1 MVHQFPVLGDQ
12 AADARAAGGKA
23 LGYGVDDDDIVC
35 RAVGKFTE
43 RLELLPA
50 VDELAVG
57 LVADEEEVVL
67 LSEVDEHLHLGLTQH
82 HAGGV
87 AGVRDHDGAGVSVD
101 ERLDLLAH
109 GVAVAL
115 LGASGNGRDGRAAG
129 AYHGVVVGIKRLR
142 NENFVAVVENALE
155 RDLKRLAAAGGDVD
169 LTFVK
174 VHVEL
179 VVIVLDRVDQL
190 RDARRG
196 RIGQHRLLEMAN
208 CLEERG
214 RGLHVGLTDV
224 EVIDVDA
231 ACLGCHRVRV
241 ELAHWRQA
249 AFFNFTGKLHRIV
262 LLLLLRSQKARSLKN
277 IVFHCMI
284 YYSL

>member
-1 MVHQFPVLGDQ
+1 ML
-12 AADARAAGGKA
+12 
-23 LGYGVDDDDIVC
+23 LCDI
-35 RAVGKFTE
+35 
-43 RLELLPA
+43 
-50 VDELAVG
+50 
-57 LVADEEEVVL
+57 
-67 LSEVDEHLHLGLTQH
+67 DEHLHLLVAQH
-82 HAGGV
+82 NAGRV

-115 LGASGNGRDGRAAG
+115 LGASGNGRDGRTAG

-142 NENFVAVVENALE
+142 NENFVAVVKNALE

-190 RDARRG
+190 RDARRRCVG
-196 RIGQHRLLEMAN
+196 EHRLLEMAN

-231 ACLGCHRVRV
+231 ACLGCHRIRV
-241 ELAHWRQA
+241 EFAHRGQA
-249 AFFNFTGKLHRIV
+249 AFFNFTGKLHGMV
-262 LLLLLRSQKARSLKN
+262 LLLLLRSLAKSLQSIK
-277 IVFHCMI
+277 
-284 YYSL
+284 Y